1 MTTITNKINFVIN
14 MPHKVDTIYIIFT
27 CVKDKKLSKQYQY
40 YSVFKTDWSANLT
53 HTNIDAKSENASFG
67 DP

>member
-1 MTTITNKINFVIN
+1 

-27 CVKDKKLSKQYQY
+27 CVKDKKNWVNNINITGFL
-40 YSVFKTDWSANLT
+40 KTDWSANLT

>member
-1 MTTITNKINFVIN
+1 

-40 YSVFKTDWSANLT
+40 YSVFKNRLVMSHLR
-53 HTNIDAKSENASFG
+53 FL
-67 DP
+67 DPISQEGWGHIVM